1 MDAGVD
7 GRQGTPQSALFVART
22 PDTREPWYESSPQ
35 FRELRPMIRN
45 IKAGLKMCF
54 CAAKQRGRRN
64 RPSYGL
70 TKVWPRVPRG
80 VNKLV
85 PRVPRGV
92 PRSEKKADKNKLAQ
106 NKKSPKQMFKEKT
119 FSSYKS
125 KLDFSSDASTCI
137 NPKPIFIIPVLSRCN
152 HALHISIFFQCEY
165 MHKSKNHF
173 LTENHLP
180 CKKNPKSAFTHF
192 QNIISVLDGSRH
204 ALTILQIGESIY
216 LTLAPF

>member
-1 MDAGVD
+1 
-7 GRQGTPQSALFVART
+7 
-22 PDTREPWYESSPQ
+22 
-35 FRELRPMIRN
+35 MIRN

-152 HALHISIFFQCEY
+152 HALHISIFFEY
-165 MHKSKNHF
+165 EC
-173 LTENHLP
+173 TQ
-180 CKKNPKSAFTHF
+180 NPKTIFSQKKHF
-192 QNIISVLDGSRH
+192 QATKEN
-204 ALTILQIGESIY
+204 
-216 LTLAPF
+216 